1 MSALLTEHGI
11 DAVYVLS
18 VKKFT
23 DRIEHINNELAKQSI
38 SFEFIFD
45 HDIGKID
52 TLLESKTFGLKPKIE
67 LPQRSLV
74 LKHISAWKKCIE
86 NKYNNIL
93 VFEDDVILH
102 ESFNHEIKLV
112 MDEVSKKNKSYLIF
126 LGGADTRVPKE
137 YFLSKEKIIVNQIAT
152 ADGYITDY
160 TACKKRLAWLEDNY
174 ATLPAD
180 HLLKAI
186 DEQEGITQYW
196 SYKTLVQQGSVFG
209 MFTSTLDGKRKKQS
223 NLYNLLRYRCK
234 IFTRRTLPSIYYR
247 LLNQIQNQES
257 NKKR

>member
-1 MSALLTEHGI
+1 MNSTLINQHI

-23 DRIEHINNELAKQSI
+23 DRIAHIKSELAKQAI
-38 SFEFIFD
+38 SFEFIFE
-45 HDIGKID
+45 HDLGSID
-52 TLLESKTFGLKPKIE
+52 PLLEDKIFGSQPKIE
-67 LPQRSLV
+67 PPQRSLV
-74 LKHISAWKKCIE
+74 LKHISAWKKCVE
-86 NKYNNIL
+86 NKYRNIL

-102 ESFNHEIKLV
+102 QNFAQEIKLV
-112 MDEVSKKNKSYLIF
+112 MDDISKKDKSYLIF

-137 YFLSKEKIIVNQIAT
+137 YFLSKEKIIVNPIAT
-152 ADGYITDY
+152 ADGYITDLM
-160 TACKKRLAWLEDNY
+160 ACQKRLAWLENNC

-186 DEQEGITQYW
+186 DQQEGITQYW
-196 SYKTLVQQGSVFG
+196 SYKALVQQGSVFG

-223 NLYNLLRYRCK
+223 NLYNLLRYRFK

-247 LLNQIQNQES
+247 FVNLITGS
-257 NKKR
+257 RS